1 MPMQK
6 SILITGCSFGGIG
19 DALAREFRCRGL
31 QVFVTARST
40 AKMTELADLGI
51 TTLEMDVT
59 DVASASYNASKAA
72 LLAFGNTMRIELAP
86 LCVRVVTIVTGGVE
100 SNFYNN
106 ADQRCHLPEGSLYA
120 PLEVNIEKFDFVAS
134 VKWTQAPDYAR
145 QVASDLLRPKP
156 KMVLWRASM
165 STFAWI
171 IDSFGWTGML
181 LKPPLA
187 E

>member
-1 MPMQK
+1 
-6 SILITGCSFGGIG
+6 
-19 DALAREFRCRGL
+19 
-31 QVFVTARST
+31 
-40 AKMTELADLGI
+40 
-51 TTLEMDVT
+51 
-59 DVASASYNASKAA
+59 
-72 LLAFGNTMRIELAP
+72 MRIELAP

-181 LKPPLA
+181 VSLFFSLSRYASVSMWRCSCVSSTAAWAIADCISRTLGWPNTFA
-187 E
+187 STS